1 MINREIVFIF
11 LDFFFNN
18 KEIKE
23 MCVMVINKVK
33 VCNKEL

>member
-1 MINREIVFIF
+1 MINREIVLIF
-11 LDFFFNN
+11 LDFFNN

>member
-11 LDFFFNN
+11 LDFF